1 MSQSAIV
8 LRIVNSRDDEA
19 MDWTVHPDR
28 VSYADAI
35 VNEIYQNIFL
45 KLIYNYFWFWFWTFW
60 FINQQDSLT
69 NIMFADVMA

>member
-35 VNEIYQNIFL
+35 VNEIYQNIF
-45 KLIYNYFWFWFWTFW
+45 
-60 FINQQDSLT
+60 
-69 NIMFADVMA
+69 